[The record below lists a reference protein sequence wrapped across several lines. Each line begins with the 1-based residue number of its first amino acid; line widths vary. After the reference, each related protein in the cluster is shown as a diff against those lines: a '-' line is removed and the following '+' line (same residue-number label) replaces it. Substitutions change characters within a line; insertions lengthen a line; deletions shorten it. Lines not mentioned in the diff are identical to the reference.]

1 MYFGRVKVYDDVMHD
16 VIFASRTPRFT
27 HDVCRP
33 ASSHA
38 LNLSLISLPYCN
50 RLVGFSFTVK
60 CLHFLV
66 AHPCLSIKHI

>member
-16 VIFASRTPRFT
+16 VIFASRTPRFK
-27 HDVCRP
+27 HDVC
-33 ASSHA
+33 AGLHQA
-38 LNLSLISLPYCN
+38 TLNLSLISLPSCN

-66 AHPCLSIKHI
+66 AHPCLSNKHI